1 MSPTYEFDNL
11 SENKCMWEAGSAKNR
26 SGGQVSGRGAQ
37 SRRHGRTSTV
47 REDGRVPTLH
57 WFFALPAQG
66 AHAARSGYRSP
77 GGSLV
82 NREHDPG
89 TYVDESVIKHSS

>member
-1 MSPTYEFDNL
+1 
-11 SENKCMWEAGSAKNR
+11 MWEAGSAKNR
-26 SGGQVSGRGAQ
+26 SGGQVSGRGARSGDTAVRVRYVKTAGFRRCIGFLRYP
-37 SRRHGRTSTV
+37 SR
-47 REDGRVPTLH
+47 
-57 WFFALPAQG
+57 G